1 MFKKNGSVT
10 KYRKIL
16 CLKFF
21 VFGLFVVSAANVSA
35 LETIYAEADAYIR
48 SGVNAGVNYGDNQN
62 NLFSRL
68 HTNPDESYQ
77 SYLRFSLSDLD
88 DAEVVVSAELVLHK
102 TNTTINPATHTQQ
115 VWFVDND
122 DWQENQIS
130 WEPDSSANPATV
142 GRPDNDLDELAD
154 EQLVSAE
161 VEYRFDVTRH
171 VRAEHSGQKQG
182 VSFRLVGADNG
193 LARYGAR
200 SNPNSSKHPKLVV
213 ITSPATTT
221 EVNIDADAD
230 AWVRS
235 GDHSG
240 ENHGQEPNMLSR
252 IFPSNSNENFE
263 SFLRFDLSNIQDPVL
278 KANVSLNQV
287 NNIVNPH
294 IQKIFFVGDDT
305 WQESGGQGIS
315 WDARP
320 EAQTL
325 TTPLESQVLSGSGSV
340 EFSVTSRVLSELE
353 KGPNEKISFKLAGD
367 TPDADPVAKF
377 TSRDN
382 GSVPANKHPKLV
394 VTIISNYLPS
404 ITGTPVTTTPEDGGY
419 VFAPVGADAD
429 VGDALTYSITNKPGW
444 ANFETAT
451 GRLTG
456 TPQNADVGTTM
467 DIVISVQDLAGATA
481 SLPPFDLEVTNTND
495 APTISGTPATTAP
508 EDSPYSFTPT
518 ASDVD
523 VGDSLSFSITDK
535 PSWASFSTTD
545 GTLSGIP
552 VNADVGAYNN
562 IIISVS
568 DGTESV
574 ALAPFSVTVTGT
586 NNAPTADAG
595 PDQVANYN
603 DTVFFSGSGSGDP
616 DQDILSYQWSLVSQ
630 PGGSVVTLNN
640 PNSIDSHFTPDHTG
654 DYTIELVVND
664 GAVDSVADEVTI
676 SVHGLPLD
684 MAAAGFIDVTTY
696 SGVDKHGGS
705 LSTNGIKAAI
715 ADGISQRKAIFFPSG
730 TYLVNETLE
739 CMQPAASDPDD
750 DHTKHHPGCV
760 LIGSTQGT
768 RPVIKLDT
776 NASGFGDASDPA
788 ATPPSIKPVVH
799 FWREQV
805 GGGGTAEDED
815 GSRNYNQIIRNID
828 IDLNHNAGAVGIRH
842 WAAEGSAIQE
852 VYIDAEDAFAGVYN
866 YPTSGGTVVNLHVF
880 KGEYG
885 IYSTKAR
892 GGAAV
897 FAGLRLVDQVVEPIR
912 YDGSNYPL
920 TIVGF
925 EIRRESGP
933 IFNLARQG
941 NSAMDHLALIDGT
954 LKLKNNPT
962 GTILSNKN
970 RTIYMKNVF
979 VKGASTIVNNA
990 NEGASLAVPAG
1001 GYTPNGWAHLDE
1013 YIYVAVQDSAL
1024 DVDAVLDGVP
1034 VVGQGTIKEAWNL
1047 LPEDPPSDFELQ
1059 HSYPAAM
1066 CSFENPFAVNVKD
1079 FVDPSDPDDTEAF
1092 GRAIA
1097 ASDTVLLPVG
1107 NYLVSGT
1114 IELNPQTRLCGV
1126 GNTLSVIEAAPSWSL
1141 SSGEAPMI
1149 KVDDAPAAAVF
1160 LADFQTR
1167 TYLTSNRIYN
1177 LSWGAGR
1184 NSVVR
1189 NVLHS
1194 HNTPDSFY
1202 PNNVE
1207 FDPDDHTIALSRVR
1221 VSGSGGGR
1229 WYGHMSGGVA
1239 WDCLNSGCRL
1249 MLIENTSEPLSFYMY
1264 QSQFLKVDGGPMTE
1278 LSNAYNVTFYGIKSE
1293 TVKPG
1298 SENKHD
1304 GGGGV
1309 TQIFSSNWPIVMGI
1323 NGNSSAIQ
1331 VYGHEG
1337 PSQATPGRGLFE
1349 LSNTSDVTLVNFGR
1363 RNGIAEKHPENTWYF
1378 IKDFDYQPPT
1388 EMGAHRFT
1396 GFLRR
1401 SPQ

>member
-1 MFKKNGSVT
+1 M
-10 KYRKIL
+10 
-16 CLKFF
+16 
-21 VFGLFVVSAANVSA
+21 
-35 LETIYAEADAYIR
+35 
-48 SGVNAGVNYGDNQN
+48 
-62 NLFSRL
+62 
-68 HTNPDESYQ
+68 
-77 SYLRFSLSDLD
+77 
-88 DAEVVVSAELVLHK
+88 
-102 TNTTINPATHTQQ
+102 
-115 VWFVDND
+115 
-122 DWQENQIS
+122 
-130 WEPDSSANPATV
+130 
-142 GRPDNDLDELAD
+142 
-154 EQLVSAE
+154 
-161 VEYRFDVTRH
+161 
-171 VRAEHSGQKQG
+171 
-182 VSFRLVGADNG
+182 
-193 LARYGAR
+193 
-200 SNPNSSKHPKLVV
+200 
-213 ITSPATTT
+213 
-221 EVNIDADAD
+221 
-230 AWVRS
+230 
-235 GDHSG
+235 
-240 ENHGQEPNMLSR
+240 
-252 IFPSNSNENFE
+252 
-263 SFLRFDLSNIQDPVL
+263 
-278 KANVSLNQV
+278 
-287 NNIVNPH
+287 
-294 IQKIFFVGDDT
+294 
-305 WQESGGQGIS
+305 
-315 WDARP
+315 
-320 EAQTL
+320 
-325 TTPLESQVLSGSGSV
+325 
-340 EFSVTSRVLSELE
+340 
-353 KGPNEKISFKLAGD
+353 
-367 TPDADPVAKF
+367 
-377 TSRDN
+377 
-382 GSVPANKHPKLV
+382 
-394 VTIISNYLPS
+394 
-404 ITGTPVTTTPEDGGY
+404 
-419 VFAPVGADAD
+419 
-429 VGDALTYSITNKPGW
+429 
-444 ANFETAT
+444 
-451 GRLTG
+451 
-456 TPQNADVGTTM
+456 NADVGNYAN
-467 DIVISVQDLAGATA
+467 ISISVSDGTESVALAAFNVTVTNTNDAPTISGTPATTVAEDSAYSFTPTA
-481 SLPPFDLEVTNTND
+481 SDVDVGDSLSFSITNQPSWASFNATDGTLSGTPVNADVGNYANIIISVSDGAESVALAPFSVTVTNTND